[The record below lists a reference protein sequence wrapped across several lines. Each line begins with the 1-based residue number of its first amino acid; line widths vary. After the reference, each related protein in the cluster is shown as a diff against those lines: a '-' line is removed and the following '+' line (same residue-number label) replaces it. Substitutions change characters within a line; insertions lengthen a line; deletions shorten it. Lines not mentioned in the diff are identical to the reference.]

1 MDTPFRTAEQCAH
14 LVPDGATMAVAG
26 SGGGLIE
33 PDALLAAIETRFLET
48 GHPRDLTIVH
58 ALGIGA
64 RGERGISRLAH
75 PGMVARVIGGHW
87 TWSPQMQALAREN
100 AIEAF
105 TLPAGA
111 IMLLMREIGA
121 GRPGLFTHVG
131 LGTFAD
137 PRRGGGA
144 CNARAREAAPL
155 VELMHIDGEEK
166 LRYKPFKVDVGVIRG
181 SDVDERGNLSTA
193 REAADIDVTGVALA
207 AHNSG
212 GVVLAQAQRKVDR
225 GSLQP
230 RLVTVPAV
238 LVDTV
243 LLTPD
248 QPQTHQGPGYD
259 DSLSGWPGSGPRQR
273 PDAGLGRVFDPGAR
287 SDPQSV
293 SDMPTGI
300 RRVIASR
307 AAAEIKPG
315 NSVNFG
321 FGIPGG
327 IPALLHADNRLD
339 DVWITVEQGMHN
351 GQLLDGDLFGAARY
365 PDAMVSSLAQFDF
378 YSGGGLDVACL
389 GMAELDRNGN
399 VNVSRLGPDVVGP
412 GGFVDIT
419 QNARKVVFCGSFEAK
434 GSVVDI
440 TDKGLNVKQHG
451 QIQKLVDQVAE
462 ISFSAAYARQHGQ
475 IVLYVTERAVF
486 RMADEGIE
494 LIEIA
499 DGVDLERDILAR
511 MAFRPRISS
520 SLRSMEACH
529 FDKG

>member
-1 MDTPFRTAEQCAH
+1 MDTQFRSAERCAQ
-14 LVPDGATMAVAG
+14 LVPDGATVAIAG

-33 PDALLAAIETRFLET
+33 PDALLQAIEARFLET
-48 GHPRDLTIVH
+48 GHPKGLTVVH

-64 RGERGISRLAH
+64 RGARGISRLAH
-75 PGMVARVIGGHW
+75 HGMVKRVIGGHW
-87 TWSPQMQALAREN
+87 TWSPQMQALARDN

-137 PRRGGGA
+137 PRNGGGA
-144 CNARAREAAPL
+144 CNARAQEAEPL
-155 VELMHIDGEEK
+155 VELVRFDGEEK
-166 LRYKPFKVDVGVIRG
+166 LRYRPFKVDVGIIRG
-181 SDVDERGNLSTA
+181 SDIDDRGNLSTA
-193 REAADIDVTGVALA
+193 REAADIDVAGVALA

-212 GVVLAQAQRKVDR
+212 GVVLAQAQTRVAR
-225 GSLQP
+225 GALPP
-230 RLVTVPAV
+230 RSVTVPGVLIDAV
-238 LVDTV
+238 L
-243 LLTPD
+243 LAPD

-259 DSLSGWPGSGPRQR
+259 ASFYER
-273 PDAGLGRVFDPGAR
+273 PPETGAAR
-287 SDPQSV
+287 APEPL
-293 SDMPTGI
+293 PTGI

-307 AAAEIKPG
+307 AASELEAG

-327 IPALLHADNRLD
+327 IPALLREQGRLD
-339 DVWITVEQGMHN
+339 DVWISVEQGMHN

-389 GMAELDRNGN
+389 GMAELDRDGH

-419 QNARKVVFCGSFEAK
+419 QNAKKVVFCGSFEAK
-434 GSVVDI
+434 GLTVDI
-440 TDKGLNVKQHG
+440 TNKGLAVRQHG
-451 QIQKLVDQVAE
+451 QIQKLVERVAE
-462 ISFSAAYARQHGQ
+462 ISFSADYARRHGRS
-475 IVLYVTERAVF
+475 VLYVTERAVF
-486 RMADEGIE
+486 RLAEQGIE
-494 LIEIA
+494 LVEIA
-499 DGVDLERDILAR
+499 DGVDLERDVLAR
-511 MAFRPRISS
+511 MAFKPAVSPALRTMDIS
-520 SLRSMEACH
+520 H
-529 FDKG
+529 FADV

>member
-14 LVPDGATMAVAG
+14 LVSDGATLAIAG

-33 PDALLAAIETRFLET
+33 PDAMLAAIETRFLET
-48 GHPRDLTIVH
+48 GHPRDLTVVH

-75 PGMVARVIGGHW
+75 QGMVARVIGGHW

-137 PRRGGGA
+137 PRQGGGA
-144 CNARAREAAPL
+144 CNARAREAEPL

-166 LRYKPFKVDVGVIRG
+166 LRYKPFRVDVGVIRG

-212 GVVLAQAQRKVDR
+212 GIVLAQAQRKVER
-225 GSLQP
+225 GRLQP

-238 LVDTV
+238 LVDVV

-259 DSLSGWPGSGPRQR
+259 DSLSGWPGPGQG
-273 PDAGLGRVFDPGAR
+273 PDAGPGLAPDPEAR
-287 SDPQSV
+287 SDSQSAPDPRSA

-307 AAAEIKPG
+307 AAAELDPG
-315 NSVNFG
+315 DSVNFG

-327 IPALLHADNRLD
+327 IPALLRSAGRLD
-339 DVWITVEQGMHN
+339 DVWISVEQGMHN

-389 GMAELDRNGN
+389 GMAELDRDGN
-399 VNVSRLGPDVVGP
+399 VNVSRLGPDVGRSRRFRRHHP
-412 GGFVDIT
+412 EC
-419 QNARKVVFCGSFEAK
+419 QK
-434 GSVVDI
+434 GR
-440 TDKGLNVKQHG
+440 L
-451 QIQKLVDQVAE
+451 
-462 ISFSAAYARQHGQ
+462 
-475 IVLYVTERAVF
+475 
-486 RMADEGIE
+486 
-494 LIEIA
+494 
-499 DGVDLERDILAR
+499 
-511 MAFRPRISS
+511 
-520 SLRSMEACH
+520 LR
-529 FDKG
+529 

>member
-1 MDTPFRTAEQCAH
+1 MESLFRTAEHCAD
-14 LVPDGATMAVAG
+14 LVPDGATVAIAG

-33 PDALLAAIETRFLET
+33 PDALLAAIERRFLTT
-48 GHPRDLTIVH
+48 GHPRNLAVVH

-75 PGMVARVIGGHW
+75 PGMVRRVIGGHW

-137 PRRGGGA
+137 PRNGGGA
-144 CNARAREAAPL
+144 CNDRARQAEPL
-155 VELMHIDGEEK
+155 VELVRFDGEEK
-166 LRYKPFKVDVGVIRG
+166 LRYRPFSVDVGIIRG
-181 SDVDERGNLSTA
+181 SEADERGNLSTA

-212 GVVLAQAQRKVDR
+212 GVVLAQAQNRVAR
-225 GSLQP
+225 GALPP
-230 RLVTVPAV
+230 RSVTVPGILIDAV
-238 LVDTV
+238 LID
-243 LLTPD
+243 PD

-259 DSLSGWPGSGPRQR
+259 DSLFDR
-273 PDAGLGRVFDPGAR
+273 GLNAETEAAAEPL
-287 SDPQSV
+287 
-293 SDMPTGI
+293 PTGI

-307 AAAEIKPG
+307 AAAELEAG

-327 IPALLHADNRLD
+327 IPALLREAGRLD
-339 DVWITVEQGMHN
+339 EVWISVEQGMHN

-389 GMAELDRNGN
+389 GMAELDRQGH

-434 GSVVDI
+434 GSMVDI
-440 TDKGLNVKQHG
+440 TDRGLVIRQHG
-451 QIQKLVDQVAE
+451 QIRKLVEQVAE
-462 ISFSAAYARQHGQ
+462 ISFSADYARRQGRT
-475 IVLYVTERAVF
+475 VLYVTERAVF
-486 RMADEGIE
+486 RLAGEGIE

-499 DGVDLERDILAR
+499 DGVDLEQDVLAR
-511 MAFRPRISS
+511 MAFSPAISPT
-520 SLRSMEACH
+520 LRKMEARH
-529 FDKG
+529 FTLD

>member
-1 MDTPFRTAEQCAH
+1 MNNPFRTAENCAA
-14 LVPDGATMAVAG
+14 LVPDGAVMAVAG

-33 PDALLAAIETRFLET
+33 PDALLAAIEARFLET
-48 GHPRDLTIVH
+48 GHPNGLTVVH

-75 PGMVARVIGGHW
+75 PGMVKRVIGGHW
-87 TWSPQMQALAREN
+87 TWSPQMQALARDEK
-100 AIEAF
+100 IEAF

-137 PRRGGGA
+137 PRNGGGA
-144 CNARAREAAPL
+144 CNALARQAEPL
-155 VELMHIDGEEK
+155 VELVAFDGEET
-166 LRYKPFKVDVGVIRG
+166 LRYKPFKIDVGLIRG
-181 SDVDERGNLSTA
+181 SDIDDRGNLSTA

-207 AHNSG
+207 THNSG
-212 GVVLAQAQRKVDR
+212 GVVLAQAQRQVTR
-225 GSLQP
+225 GTLPP
-230 RLVTVPAV
+230 RSVTVPGILIDAA
-238 LVDTV
+238 
-243 LLTPD
+243 LLDPD

-259 DSLSGWPGSGPRQR
+259 QSLFGQHPEAGP
-273 PDAGLGRVFDPGAR
+273 DTEM
-287 SDPQSV
+287 V
-293 SDMPTGI
+293 SEPLPTGL

-307 AAAEIKPG
+307 AAIELETG

-327 IPALLHADNRLD
+327 IPALLRNAGRLD
-339 DVWITVEQGMHN
+339 DIWISVEQGMHN

-389 GMAELDRNGN
+389 GMAEMDGHGN
-399 VNVSRLGPDVVGP
+399 VNVSRLGPNVVGP

-419 QNARKVVFCGSFEAK
+419 QNAKKVVFCGSFEAK
-434 GSVVDI
+434 GSIVDI
-440 TDKGLNVKQHG
+440 RDKSLVVRQPG
-451 QIQKLVDQVAE
+451 QIQKLVDHVAE
-462 ISFSAAYARQHGQ
+462 ISFSGEYARRQGQ
-475 IVLYVTERAVF
+475 IVIYITERAVF
-486 RMADEGIE
+486 RLADKDIE

-499 DGVDLERDILAR
+499 DGIDLERDIFAR
-511 MAFRPRISS
+511 MAFRPTISPALKMMDVS
-520 SLRSMEACH
+520 H
-529 FDKG
+529 FADA

>member
-1 MDTPFRTAEQCAH
+1 MRNPFRTAEACAA
-14 LVPDGATMAVAG
+14 LVPDRAVMAVAG

-48 GHPRDLTIVH
+48 GHPKDLTIVH

-75 PGMVARVIGGHW
+75 PGMVKRVIGGHW
-87 TWSPQMQALAREN
+87 TWSPQMQALARDN
-100 AIEAF
+100 MIEAF

-137 PRRGGGA
+137 PRNGSGA
-144 CNARAREAAPL
+144 CNERARNAEPL
-155 VELMHIDGEEK
+155 VELLEFDGEEK
-166 LRYKPFKVDVGVIRG
+166 LRYKPFKVDVGIVRG
-181 SDVDERGNLSTA
+181 SDIDDLGNLSTM

-212 GVVLAQAQRKVDR
+212 GVVLAQAQNRVAR
-225 GSLQP
+225 GKLSP
-230 RLVTVPAV
+230 RSITVPGILIDAA
-238 LVDTV
+238 
-243 LLTPD
+243 LLAPD
-248 QPQTHQGPGYD
+248 QPQTHAGPGYD
-259 DSLSGWPGSGPRQR
+259 DSLCGQR
-273 PDAGLGRVFDPGAR
+273 PETGL
-287 SDPQSV
+287 SV
-293 SDMPTGI
+293 EPEPLPTGI

-307 AAAEIKPG
+307 AAAELEAG

-327 IPALLHADNRLD
+327 IPALLRGAGRLD

-389 GMAELDRNGN
+389 GMAELDHQGD

-419 QNARKVVFCGSFEAK
+419 QNAKKVVFCGSFEAK
-434 GSVVDI
+434 GAIVDI
-440 TDKGLNVKQHG
+440 TGSGLVVRQTG
-451 QIQKLVDQVAE
+451 QIQKLVENVAE
-462 ISFSAAYARQHGQ
+462 ISFSADYARHHGRNV
-475 IVLYVTERAVF
+475 IYVTERAVF
-486 RMADEGIE
+486 RLAEAGIE

-499 DGVDLERDILAR
+499 EGVDLERDVLSR
-511 MAFRPRISS
+511 MAFRPTVSPA
-520 SLRSMEACH
+520 LRAMDAAH
-529 FDKG
+529 FVAA

>member
-1 MDTPFRTAEQCAH
+1 MKSLFRTAEHCASM
-14 LVPDGATMAVAG
+14 VPDGATMAVAG

-33 PDALLAAIETRFLET
+33 PDALLAAIEARFLET
-48 GHPRDLTIVH
+48 GHPKGLTVVH

-64 RGERGISRLAH
+64 RGERGITRLAH
-75 PGMVARVIGGHW
+75 PGMVKRVIGGHW
-87 TWSPQMQALAREN
+87 TWSPQMQTLARDNE
-100 AIEAF
+100 IEAF

-137 PRRGGGA
+137 PRNGGGA
-144 CNARAREAAPL
+144 CNERAREAEPL
-155 VELMHIDGEEK
+155 VELVVFDGEEK
-166 LRYKPFKVDVGVIRG
+166 LRYKPFTVDVGIVRG

-212 GVVLAQAQRKVDR
+212 GVVLAQAQARVAR
-225 GSLQP
+225 GALPP
-230 RLVTVPAV
+230 RSVTVPGVLIDAV
-238 LVDTV
+238 LLD
-243 LLTPD
+243 PD
-248 QPQTHQGPGYD
+248 QPQTHQGQGYD
-259 DSLSGWPGSGPRQR
+259 PSLYGRRSEAGPDGGSKPEPAPG
-273 PDAGLGRVFDPGAR
+273 
-287 SDPQSV
+287 
-293 SDMPTGI
+293 GI

-307 AAAEIKPG
+307 AAAELEPG

-327 IPALLHADNRLD
+327 IPALLREADRLD
-339 DVWITVEQGMHN
+339 DVWISVEQGMHN

-389 GMAELDRNGN
+389 GMAELDRDGN

-419 QNARKVVFCGSFEAK
+419 QNAKKVVFCGSFEAK
-434 GSVVDI
+434 GSIVDI
-440 TDKGLNVKQHG
+440 DDAGLSIRQHG
-451 QIQKLVDQVAE
+451 QIRKLVDQVAE
-462 ISFSAAYARQHGQ
+462 ISFSADYARRHGRRV
-475 IVLYVTERAVF
+475 IYVTERAVF
-486 RMADEGIE
+486 RLIEDGIE

-499 DGVDLERDILAR
+499 AGVDLERDVLER
-511 MAFRPRISS
+511 MAFRPAISPA
-520 SLRSMEACH
+520 LRPMDGNH
-529 FDKG
+529 FMRV

>member
-1 MDTPFRTAEQCAH
+1 METLFRTAEQCAA
-14 LVPDGATMAVAG
+14 LVSDGATVAIAG

-33 PDALLAAIETRFLET
+33 PDALLKALEARFLKT
-48 GHPRDLTIVH
+48 GHPRNLSIVH

-75 PGMVARVIGGHW
+75 PGMVKRVIGGHW

-137 PRRGGGA
+137 PRNGGGA
-144 CNARAREAAPL
+144 CNERAENSPPL
-155 VELMHIDGEEK
+155 VELVRFDGEEK
-166 LRYKPFKVDVGVIRG
+166 LRYRPFKVDVGLIRG

-212 GVVLAQAQRKVDR
+212 GVVLAQAQANVAR
-225 GSLQP
+225 GKLPP
-230 RLVTVPAV
+230 RSVTVPGV
-238 LVDTV
+238 LVDAV
-243 LLTPD
+243 LLAPD
-248 QPQTHQGPGYD
+248 EPQTHQGPGYD
-259 DSLSGWPGSGPRQR
+259 DSLCVER
-273 PDAGLGRVFDPGAR
+273 AR
-287 SDPQSV
+287 AATVLEPEPL
-293 SDMPTGI
+293 PTGI

-307 AAAEIKPG
+307 AAAELDVG

-327 IPALLHADNRLD
+327 IPALLREAGRLD
-339 DVWITVEQGMHN
+339 DVWISVEQGMHN

-389 GMAELDRNGN
+389 GMAELDRTGH

-419 QNARKVVFCGSFEAK
+419 QNAGKVVFCGSFEAK
-434 GSVVDI
+434 GANVDI
-440 TDKGLNVKQHG
+440 TGTGVVVRQHG
-451 QIQKLVDQVAE
+451 QIQKLVEQVAE
-462 ISFSAAYARQHGQ
+462 ISFSADYARQQGRT
-475 IVLYVTERAVF
+475 VLYVTERAVF
-486 RMADEGIE
+486 RLAEQGIE

-499 DGVDLERDILAR
+499 DGVDLERDVLAR
-511 MAFRPRISS
+511 MAFRPAISPT
-520 SLRSMEACH
+520 LRVMDARH
-529 FDKG
+529 FVAA

>member
-1 MDTPFRTAEQCAH
+1 MRSPFRTAEDCAV
-14 LVPDGATMAVAG
+14 LVPDGAVMAVAG

-33 PDALLAAIETRFLET
+33 PDALLAAIEARFLET
-48 GHPRDLTIVH
+48 GHPKDLTIVH

-75 PGMVARVIGGHW
+75 PGMAKRVIGGHW
-87 TWSPQMQALAREN
+87 TWSPQMQALAREEQ
-100 AIEAF
+100 IEAF

-137 PRRGGGA
+137 PRHGGGA
-144 CNARAREAAPL
+144 CNDRARQAAPL
-155 VELMHIDGEEK
+155 VECMTIDGEEK
-166 LRYKPFKVDVGVIRG
+166 LRYKPFRVDVGLIRG
-181 SDVDERGNLSTA
+181 SEIDDLGNLSTT
-193 REAADIDVTGVALA
+193 REAADIDVSGVALA

-212 GVVLAQAQRKVDR
+212 GVVLAQAQTRVAR
-225 GSLQP
+225 GTLSP
-230 RLVTVPAV
+230 RSVTVPGILIDAA
-238 LVDTV
+238 LIAA
-243 LLTPD
+243 D
-248 QPQTHQGPGYD
+248 QPQTHAGPGYD
-259 DSLSGWPGSGPRQR
+259 QSLCESR
-273 PDAGLGRVFDPGAR
+273 PDRTSAVEPEPL
-287 SDPQSV
+287 
-293 SDMPTGI
+293 PTGI

-307 AAAEIKPG
+307 AAAELDAG

-327 IPALLHADNRLD
+327 IPAILRQAGTLD

-389 GMAELDRNGN
+389 GMAEMDRYGN
-399 VNVSRLGPDVVGP
+399 VNVSRLGANIVGP

-419 QNARKVVFCGSFEAK
+419 QNAKKVVFCGTFEAK
-434 GSVVDI
+434 GSRVDV
-440 TDKGLNVKQHG
+440 THKGLVVSEHG
-451 QIQKLVDQVAE
+451 QIQKLVDDVAE
-462 ISFSAAYARQHGQ
+462 ISFSAAYARQYGRTV
-475 IVLYVTERAVF
+475 IYVTERAVF
-486 RMADEGIE
+486 RLIADGIE

-499 DGVDLERDILAR
+499 DGIDLEQDVLAR
-511 MAFRPRISS
+511 MAFRPIVSPA
-520 SLRSMEACH
+520 LRTMDAVH
-529 FDKG
+529 FAGA

>member
-1 MDTPFRTAEQCAH
+1 METPFRDAEQCAE
-14 LVPDGATMAVAG
+14 LVPDDAAMAIAG

-48 GHPRDLTIVH
+48 GHPQNLTIVH

-64 RGERGISRLAH
+64 RGARGISRLAH
-75 PGMVARVIGGHW
+75 PGMVKRVIGGHW

-137 PRRGGGA
+137 PRNGGGA
-144 CNARAREAAPL
+144 CNERARDADPL
-155 VELMHIDGEEK
+155 VELVHFDGEEK
-166 LRYKPFKVDVGVIRG
+166 LRYKPFKVDVGIIRG
-181 SDVDERGNLSTA
+181 SDVDECGNLSTE

-212 GVVLAQAQRKVDR
+212 GVVLAQAQNRVPR
-225 GSLQP
+225 GTLPP

-238 LVDTV
+238 LVDAV
-243 LLTPD
+243 LIEPG

-259 DSLSGWPGSGPRQR
+259 LSLYGQR
-273 PDAGLGRVFDPGAR
+273 PQAGLGTEAEPAFEPLPA
-287 SDPQSV
+287 
-293 SDMPTGI
+293 GI

-307 AAAEIKPG
+307 AAAELESG
-315 NSVNFG
+315 DSVNFG

-327 IPALLHADNRLD
+327 IPALLRDADRLD
-339 DVWITVEQGMHN
+339 DVWISVEQGMHN

-365 PDAMVSSLAQFDF
+365 PDAIVSSLAQFDF

-389 GMAELDRNGN
+389 GMAELDRDGN
-399 VNVSRLGPDVVGP
+399 VNVSRLGVDVVGP

-434 GSVVDI
+434 GAIVDI
-440 TDKGLNVKQHG
+440 TDKGLQVRQHG
-451 QIQKLVDQVAE
+451 QIRKLVDQVAE
-462 ISFSAAYARQHGQ
+462 ISFSADYARRHGRT
-475 IVLYVTERAVF
+475 VFYVTERAVF
-486 RMADEGIE
+486 RLSDEGIE

-511 MAFRPRISS
+511 MAFRPAVSPD
-520 SLRSMEACH
+520 LKPMAACH
-529 FDKG
+529 FNMA